1 MALTKIRGTAQ
12 IQDLSIENGQIA
24 YKNQATNPIGIE
36 LVKIEDGEKLVK
48 SDGSVPFTQPIAGVT
63 PTQGNHLVTKDYAD
77 SVSTGLDVKQS
88 VRVMSSAN
96 ITLAGIQPI
105 DGIGVVAGD
114 RVLVT
119 GQSAAA
125 ENGIYIVSAGAWVR
139 STDADTD
146 AEVTS
151 GLFTFVEEGATKGS
165 SGWVLATANPIVVGN
180 TPLQFVQFSEA
191 GQVTAGNG
199 LTISGST
206 LQVNSANAGIA
217 VNADDIELK
226 LSADGTL
233 QIKGDGLALAS
244 LAPGQIFVG
253 NNSSVAT
260 PTSLTGDVTV
270 NSAGVTTITAG
281 AITGAE
287 IADGSITGSKM
298 DTNGAPDGSV
308 YLIGPGGVPIFA
320 PVSGDATIDIGG
332 NFQLNAASVGT
343 TELADAAVTLAKLAT
358 IPAGQIIMGTS
369 LGNVSVTP
377 SGDVTISEAG
387 VVTINAATVV
397 RVADIIK
404 RETPVGL
411 VDGVNTVFTLANT
424 PKIGTE
430 DVYVNGVL
438 QESGAGNDYTIIG
451 DVVTMLFTLQAGD
464 KLRVSY
470 FK

>member
-1 MALTKIRGTAQ
+1 MAITKIRGNTQ
-12 IQDLSIENGQIA
+12 ILDVSIENGQIA
-24 YKNQATNPIGIE
+24 YKNPTTNPIGIE

-48 SDGSVPFTQPIAGVT
+48 SDGSVPFTAPIAGVT

-77 SVSTGLDVKQS
+77 SVSTGLDVKES
-88 VRVMSSAN
+88 VRVMAASN

-105 DGIGVVAGD
+105 DGVGVVAGD

-119 GQSAAA
+119 GQAAPA
-125 ENGIYIVSAGAWVR
+125 ENGIYVVSAGAWVR

-253 NNSSVAT
+253 NNGSVAT
-260 PTSLTGDVTV
+260 ATTLTGDVTV
-270 NSAGVTTITAG
+270 NSAGVTTIAAG
-281 AITGAE
+281 AITGTE
-287 IADGSITGSKM
+287 IADGSITGSKL

-308 YLIGPGGVPIFA
+308 YLIGPGGVPVFTQ
-320 PVSGDATIDIGG
+320 VSGDATIDIGG
-332 NFQLNAASVGT
+332 NFQLNTASVGT
-343 TELADAAVTLAKLAT
+343 PELADAAVTLAKLVT

-411 VDGVNTVFTLANT
+411 VDGINTFFTLANT
-424 PKIGTE
+424 PKVGTE

-438 QESGAGNDYTIIG
+438 QESGAGNDYTISGGII
-451 DVVTMLFTLQAGD
+451 TMLFALQAGD